1 MNPRRRVAPREPSAA
16 CAPGEGRA
24 ETEIPSA
31 TPGRSRDRN
40 GLTRVYCSQGS
51 LYTPLPTAGMSGRE
65 NGLRSDSNI

>member
-16 CAPGEGRA
+16 CAPGGGRA

-40 GLTRVYCSQGS
+40 GSHACTVHKGFIH
-51 LYTPLPTAGMSGRE
+51 PMPTAGMSGRE